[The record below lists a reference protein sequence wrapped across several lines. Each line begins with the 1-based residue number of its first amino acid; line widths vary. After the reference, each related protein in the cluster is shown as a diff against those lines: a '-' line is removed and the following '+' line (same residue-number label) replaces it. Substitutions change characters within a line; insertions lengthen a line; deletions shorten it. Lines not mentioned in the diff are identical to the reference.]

1 MVDIHCHILP
11 GVDDGAEELM
21 DALEMA
27 RMAAQSGVR
36 AIAATPH
43 CNLPGVRRKNYA
55 TQEMAEQFYLLR
67 EAIRK
72 AKIPVELLAGSEVM
86 ATPDMVEHLR
96 QGELV
101 TINGTR
107 YLLTEFFFDE
117 SFQYMDRILDR
128 IAAFGLV
135 PVVAHP
141 ERYGVI
147 QEQPFL
153 VEKWFAGGY
162 AIQVNKG
169 SLLGRLGSRAEMAG
183 RWLLEQGLVHVVASD
198 AHSPLKR
205 TPHMQE
211 VRQLIQESVGPEYAR
226 ILLERNPTRILQDK
240 PLVEA

>member
-1 MVDIHCHILP
+1 M
-11 GVDDGAEELM
+11 
-21 DALEMA
+21 
-27 RMAAQSGVR
+27 
-36 AIAATPH
+36 
-43 CNLPGVRRKNYA
+43 NKKY
-55 TQEMAEQFYLLR
+55 
-67 EAIRK
+67 K
-72 AKIPVELLAGSEVM
+72 ALLA
-86 ATPDMVEHLR
+86 AA
-96 QGELV
+96 LV
-101 TINGTR
+101 SPM
-107 YLLTEFFFDE
+107 LLTTSCIDE
-117 SFQYMDRILDR
+117 
-128 IAAFGLV
+128 V
-135 PVVAHP
+135 EPTN
-141 ERYGVI
+141 GVI